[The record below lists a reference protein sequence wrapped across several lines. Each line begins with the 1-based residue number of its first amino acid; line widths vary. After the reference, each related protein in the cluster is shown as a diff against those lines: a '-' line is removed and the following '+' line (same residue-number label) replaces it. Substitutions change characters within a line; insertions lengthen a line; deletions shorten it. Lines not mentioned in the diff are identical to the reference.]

1 MRLKKVAST
10 GKSSKQTQHGS
21 SLCGCGGRVWLEE
34 DPPMDDDFEVG
45 LAAVGVVSFSLPL
58 MGFEELLFESYSNA
72 NAVEPV

>member
-1 MRLKKVAST
+1 M
-10 GKSSKQTQHGS
+10 
-21 SLCGCGGRVWLEE
+21 WLEEEE

>member
-1 MRLKKVAST
+1 
-10 GKSSKQTQHGS
+10 
-21 SLCGCGGRVWLEE
+21 
-34 DPPMDDDFEVG
+34 MDDDFEVG